1 MKPLFSRNSWYVDYV
16 RVYQRPEMAT
26 GSIGGGPVH
35 VGDIRL
41 EADETSGE
49 WRAAAV
55 ITVHDAEGNPV
66 EGITVTG
73 GWVGIVTRGETSAQ
87 TDAQGMVRLLSNPVE
102 KTGEIT
108 FCVTNMS
115 GQNSTYDKSAN
126 LRNCAK
132 LEKLLAGNSYSGRT
146 TLITWEFMP
155 GATKAVSGYEG
166 RVLEAIIDGKYDDYL
181 DSWARGMNDFGK
193 PVLLRF
199 GHEMNGDWYPWSGIF
214 NGGGTLDGYGDSSVA
229 DGPERFVDAY
239 RHIHDR
245 FRQNGADKVL
255 WVWCP
260 NAPFSIMEDALG
272 DWNNAAA
279 YYPGDEYVDWMCFDG
294 YNWGTSAFGQN
305 FNAKWTSFD
314 EIFANS
320 YAELQAI
327 NPEKP
332 IIIGEFSSTEEGGDK
347 AAWITDTFQKI
358 RTDYPQIR
366 AIIWF
371 HISKETD
378 WRINSSD
385 AALEAYRNAVS
396 DDYWLSEW
404 PGMKE

>member
-1 MKPLFSRNSWYVDYV
+1 MKLIKSFVVIASILALGLISACQPAPALPTSEPATSQPPTATPDLPEYESIPGVYLGSFHGTKASSVDLFEKIGKGVAISG
-16 RVYQRPEMAT
+16 VYLNWNK
-26 GSIGGGPVH
+26 GYNNG
-35 VGDIRL
+35 
-41 EADETSGE
+41 
-49 WRAAAV
+49 
-55 ITVHDAEGNPV
+55 
-66 EGITVTG
+66 
-73 GWVGIVTRGETSAQ
+73 
-87 TDAQGMVRLLSNPVE
+87 
-102 KTGEIT
+102 
-108 FCVTNMS
+108 
-115 GQNSTYDKSAN
+115 
-126 LRNCAK
+126 
-132 LEKLLAGNSYSGRT
+132 LLAGNSYAGRT
-146 TLITWEFMP
+146 TLITWELMP

-245 FRQNGADKVL
+245 FSQNGADKVL

-260 NAPFSIMEDALG
+260 NAPFSTMENALG

-314 EIFANS
+314 EIFASS
-320 YAELQAI
+320 YADLQAI

-396 DDYWLSEW
+396 EDYWLSEW

>member
-1 MKPLFSRNSWYVDYV
+1 MKLVKSSVVIASILVLGLISACQPAPALPTPEPATFQPPTATPDLPEYESIPGVYLGTFHGTKASSVDLFEKIGKGVAISG
-16 RVYQRPEMAT
+16 VYLNWSK
-26 GSIGGGPVH
+26 GFNNG
-35 VGDIRL
+35 
-41 EADETSGE
+41 
-49 WRAAAV
+49 
-55 ITVHDAEGNPV
+55 
-66 EGITVTG
+66 
-73 GWVGIVTRGETSAQ
+73 
-87 TDAQGMVRLLSNPVE
+87 
-102 KTGEIT
+102 
-108 FCVTNMS
+108 
-115 GQNSTYDKSAN
+115 
-126 LRNCAK
+126 
-132 LEKLLAGNSYSGRT
+132 LLAGNSYAGRT

-155 GATKAVSGYEG
+155 GATKTVSEYEG

-181 DSWARGMNDFGK
+181 DSWAKGMNAFGK

-199 GHEMNGDWYPWSGIF
+199 GHEMNGDWYPWSGIL
-214 NGGGTLDGYGDSSVA
+214 NGGGTLDGYGDPAVA

-245 FRQNGADKVL
+245 FSQNGVDNVL

-260 NAPFSIMEDALG
+260 NAPFSTMENALG
-272 DWNNAAA
+272 AWNKAAA

-294 YNWGTSAFGQN
+294 YNWGTSAFGQG
-305 FNAKWTSFD
+305 FNARWTSFD
-314 EIFANS
+314 EIFASS

-327 NPEKP
+327 NAEKP

-358 RTDYPQIR
+358 RNDYPQIR

-378 WRINSSD
+378 WRINSSE
-385 AALEAYRNAVS
+385 AVLEAYRNAIS
-396 DDYWLSEW
+396 EDYWLSEW

>member
-1 MKPLFSRNSWYVDYV
+1 MNIVKSL
-16 RVYQRPEMAT
+16 
-26 GSIGGGPVH
+26 IL
-35 VGDIRL
+35 I
-41 EADETSGE
+41 SGVL
-49 WRAAAV
+49 AFGLLPACQAV
-55 ITVHDAEGNPV
+55 PTLVPSPAPTLAP
-66 EGITVTG
+66 TVTPTPAPELPEYESIPG
-73 GWVGIVTRGETSAQ
+73 VYLGTFHGTKASSI
-87 TDAQGMVRLLSNPVE
+87 DLFE
-102 KTGEIT
+102 KTGKGVAI
-108 FCVTNMS
+108 
-115 GQNSTYDKSAN
+115 SASYLN
-126 LRNCAK
+126 WSKGFNNG
-132 LEKLLAGNSYSGRT
+132 LLSANSYSGRT

-155 GATKAVSGYEG
+155 GSTSTVADYEG
-166 RVLEAIIDGKYDDYL
+166 RVLEAIIDGAYDEYL
-181 DSWARGMNDFGK
+181 TSWATGMHDFGK

-214 NGGGTLDGYGDSSVA
+214 NGGGTLDGYGDPTIA
-229 DGPERFVDAY
+229 DGPERFVAAFRY
-239 RHIHDR
+239 IHDH
-245 FRQNGADKVL
+245 FSKNGADNVL

-260 NAPFSIMEDALG
+260 NAPFATMQNALG

-294 YNWGTSAFGQN
+294 YNWGTSSFGQN

-314 EIFANS
+314 DIFANS

-347 AAWITDTFQKI
+347 AAWITDTYQKI
-358 RTDYPQIR
+358 RTEYPQIR
-366 AIIWF
+366 AVIWF